1 MSSWLNHLALPNP
14 PRDLPPAEAIVS
26 NRYDPKVKRLERE
39 LQETKNQLER
49 RTREVRDWDAMYT
62 RLQTA
67 FNNLHTEATQCNQ
80 MYQKLR
86 NDFIDLRAMADRQ
99 QQQIRNMAAIDQT
112 RQEQIRAVLN
122 ENEALIHS
130 IPNAE
135 PYTPPQ

>member
-14 PRDLPPAEAIVS
+14 PRDLPPAETIVS

-86 NDFIDLRAMADRQ
+86 SDFIDLRAMADRQ

-122 ENEALIHS
+122 ENQALTHN

-135 PYTPPQ
+135 PYTPSQ